1 MRAAIASLV
10 LGALLAVG
18 VGAVNAEVSQKGN
31 LRVAVSAKIVPQR
44 LPRTKTAPIAVTL
57 SSEIGTT
64 DGKQLLRTSATSRP
78 LPQVPCGPGGAPPCG
93 APPRR
98 RGSACDPALRRFHAL
113 SEAVVGSVKRP
124 SEEPRKGR

>member
-64 DGKQLLRTSATSRP
+64 DGKQPPQLRSIDLTLNRHGKIDYTGLPSCEISQIEPATTEEARDS
-78 LPQVPCGPGGAPPCG
+78 CGPAQ
-93 APPRR
+93 
-98 RGSACDPALRRFHAL
+98 
-113 SEAVVGSVKRP
+113 VGT
-124 SEEPRKGR
+124 